1 MPIQRL
7 PAPGAQSRFS
17 VGMRLRAP
25 VGDATGFRAEH
36 ALFSARYAD
45 DRRPALRAYWI
56 LIFNRDFQLLW
67 RTVVRDRRFIRLVA
81 AAKGFDGADRNI
93 EQGTDALI
101 SFTRGSELSDVPLLL
116 LCHSPSLS
124 AATFI

>member
-1 MPIQRL
+1 
-7 PAPGAQSRFS
+7 
-17 VGMRLRAP
+17 MRLRAP

-36 ALFSARYAD
+36 ALFPARYAD

-93 EQGTDALI
+93 EQGTDALRA
-101 SFTRGSELSDVPLLL
+101 SVLRLL
-116 LCHSPSLS
+116 
-124 AATFI
+124 